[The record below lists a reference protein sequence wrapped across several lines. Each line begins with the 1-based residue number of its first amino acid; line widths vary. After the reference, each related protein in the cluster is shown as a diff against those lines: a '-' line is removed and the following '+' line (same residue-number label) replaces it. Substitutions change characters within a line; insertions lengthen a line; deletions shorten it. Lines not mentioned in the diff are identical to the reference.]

1 MLPIVFPSNKAND
14 LRDTIYLN
22 NHNQISLMADL
33 ALVPGGFGHHALR
46 HEDRGGRC
54 CPWTGIGEGERPP
67 QPASQ
72 EAWPGAELGG
82 QSPGESRSRAPEGE
96 RAPEADELRRLRTLV
111 CGARRARS
119 AGSWRHELALRG
131 IGWMRLSA
139 LRSLFDCRGR
149 VYFCAWSWVELGHDM
164 SRERCR
170 ASAPAKRG
178 RGTTRRVVEGAA
190 EQTIVRAFRK
200 DDLPQLNLRE
210 RSGWRVEERR
220 PSPRNFA
227 GG

>member
-1 MLPIVFPSNKAND
+1 M
-14 LRDTIYLN
+14 
-22 NHNQISLMADL
+22 
-33 ALVPGGFGHHALR
+33 
-46 HEDRGGRC
+46 E
-54 CPWTGIGEGERPP
+54 
-67 QPASQ
+67 
-72 EAWPGAELGG
+72 PGAESGG

-111 CGARRARS
+111 CGARRARG

-139 LRSLFDCRGR
+139 LRSLLDCRGR
-149 VYFCAWSWVELGHDM
+149 VYFCAWSWVELGHNM

-190 EQTIVRAFRK
+190 EQTIMRAFRK
-200 DDLPQLNLRE
+200 DDSPQLDLRE
-210 RSGWRVEERR
+210 RSGGGWRSIDPR
-220 PSPRNFA
+220 PGILPADKGASLNSSGPKFA
-227 GG
+227 VDCNWRALRPQGKKNNDAADAKRHAGRP